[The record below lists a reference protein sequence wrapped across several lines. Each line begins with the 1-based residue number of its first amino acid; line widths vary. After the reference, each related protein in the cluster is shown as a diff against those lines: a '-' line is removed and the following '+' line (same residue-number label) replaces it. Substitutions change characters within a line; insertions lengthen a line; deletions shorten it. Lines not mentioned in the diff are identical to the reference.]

1 MDVHAAALRSGKPT
15 VAMLHPFMLRHRL
28 RLLLLAG
35 MVLAIAIAGLVEL
48 TYQEST
54 RSLYSLASRGVART
68 AMADIIRRMLEHE
81 SAQRGYLITGRAEYL
96 TSSAEVVS
104 DIDNAI
110 ALLKRH
116 YAIDPTLSAR
126 VKELQTQVAEK
137 QSEVDATIT
146 MYNKAKDERLQ
157 AEGLRRM
164 PADAVMGLSS
174 SAKSTPPRWLEL
186 VLTNIGREKMDAVR
200 QSAEALMAAED
211 RAVLSERAGIVQT
224 LRYGRAGLHGL
235 TLASLFAL
243 LFYVRKTI
251 AMETAQQQHA
261 EQLGRER
268 DELEVQVRRRTKELT
283 DLARHLQTVRE
294 DERGRL
300 ARELHD
306 ELGALLTAAKLDV
319 ARMRRSPAGMTPD
332 QEQRLR
338 HLIGTLDEGISLKR
352 RIIEDL
358 RPSSLSNLGLVAALE
373 IQAREFGARANLAV
387 HLLLDN
393 VALSEAAQITVY
405 RLVQESFTNVAK
417 YATAS
422 EVTVS
427 LQADGEQVRVAVEDN
442 GCGFDQTH
450 LRVGSHGLTGMRY
463 RVEALGG
470 ELRIDSAPGKGT
482 RVEARLPM
490 AAEGSADALPA
501 DALAAVA
508 AADSSASRPAS
519 DLAL

>member
-1 MDVHAAALRSGKPT
+1 MAGQLKVTMPQT
-15 VAMLHPFMLRHRL
+15 IMLRYRL
-28 RLLLLAG
+28 QLLLVAG
-35 MVLAIAIAGLVEL
+35 LVLAVAIAGLVEL
-48 TYQEST
+48 TVREST
-54 RSLYSLASRGVART
+54 QSLFSLASRGVART
-68 AMADIIRRMLEHE
+68 AMATVIRRMLEYE
-81 SAQRGYLITGRAEYL
+81 SAERGYLITGRAEYL
-96 TSSAEVVS
+96 APGAEVVN
-104 DIDNAI
+104 DINNAI
-110 ALLKRH
+110 AVLKRH
-116 YAIDPTLSAR
+116 YGNDSTLSAR
-126 VKELQTQVAEK
+126 VAELQTQVAEK
-137 QSEVDATIT
+137 QSEVDATIA
-146 MYNKAKDERLQ
+146 MYDKAKDERSK
-157 AEGLRRM
+157 ADGNLRPSPELGVELGSGM
-164 PADAVMGLSS
+164 A
-174 SAKSTPPRWLEL
+174 STPPRWLEL

-200 QSAEALMAAED
+200 QSTEALMAAED
-211 RAVLSERAGIVQT
+211 SAVLSERAGIVQS
-224 LRYGRAGLHGL
+224 LRYGRVGLHGL
-235 TLASLFAL
+235 TLVSLLAL
-243 LFYVRKTI
+243 VFYVRKTI
-251 AMETAQQQHA
+251 AMETAQQRHA
-261 EQLGRER
+261 EQLGQER

-319 ARMRRSPAGMTPD
+319 ARLRRSVAGMTTD

-393 VALSEAAQITVY
+393 VALDEAAQITVY

-482 RVEARLPM
+482 RIEARLPM
-490 AAEGSADALPA
+490 AAAPSADAVP
-501 DALAAVA
+501 AVA
-508 AADSSASRPAS
+508 AVDSSAPRPAA